1 MEVAER
7 EVEMERYKAMKAAR
21 IAARRAESAFKD
33 PEGIVAE
40 HDEIAAL
47 REQVCQAPL
56 RCVCSYDYWC
66 MLWSVV
72 VATPCAYGCLARRR
86 PEGCGCGIM

>member
-56 RCVCSYDYWC
+56 RCVCSYNY
-66 MLWSVV
+66 LVNAV
-72 VATPCAYGCLARRR
+72 
-86 PEGCGCGIM
+86 ECGGGNAVCVWLSG